1 MTNRTLKRRLARK
14 NYLENYL
21 ENILPTYQFLVAH
34 TSSGKLVPGSLR
46 LVNFKVMLKL
56 LQYTY
61 MPEHDWI
68 SLYSKVYISEKDGRF
83 TNINRKIRSMIRLGV
98 LPPKNS

>member
-1 MTNRTLKRRLARK
+1 MTDRTLKRRLARK
-14 NYLENYL
+14 NYLKNYL
-21 ENILPTYQFLVAH
+21 ENILPTYQFLIAH
-34 TSSGKLVPGSLR
+34 TRNGMLVPRSLR

-61 MPEHDWI
+61 MPEHNLI
-68 SLYSKVYISEKDGRF
+68 SLYSNVYISDKDGRF
-83 TNINRKIRSMIRLGV
+83 TNINRTIMSMIRFGV